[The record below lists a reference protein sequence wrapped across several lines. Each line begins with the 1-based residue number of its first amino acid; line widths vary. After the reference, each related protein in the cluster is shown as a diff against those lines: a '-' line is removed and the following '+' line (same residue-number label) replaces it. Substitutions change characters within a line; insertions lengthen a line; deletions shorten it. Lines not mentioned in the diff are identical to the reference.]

1 MAGGKLTPRQKM
13 INMMYLVLT
22 AMLALN
28 VSVEVLDAFV
38 LINKSLKQ
46 SIETTRIKNKAE
58 LSDFARAAAE
68 NPEKVKPWQDKAE
81 EVHTRAEELYIY
93 IQHLKVQIVKASD
106 GEDAPA
112 LEDDGLSF
120 DSWAIEGKDNT
131 DVASRILLGD
141 GNGEAYTIRKKIT
154 DYKEFLLAM
163 SAGNTMVTESIHNL
177 LQTDNPPEGSDGM
190 RRTWETQFESIPL
203 ISAISLL
210 SKFQL
215 DILNCESEVLNHLS
229 SQIDASDFKFSN
241 IDVAVIPTSNYVLK
255 GTEYSAEIFL
265 AAYDPTARPTLQ
277 IGGRTYQANQTGKIT
292 YKYQAQTVGPVNLKG
307 AIEFSGPDG
316 KTTRPVTIQFQV
328 AEPNVVVSP
337 TKMNVVYRG
346 IENPISISLSGVPP
360 EKLIPTV
367 TNGTITRGTNEF
379 ILTPGSGNL
388 CKVSVAFDGKDMGGM
403 TFRVKNLPVPT
414 PRLEGITTKTAT
426 KGDLMASQGIFA
438 EMKDF
443 DFDLK
448 YRVTSFTV
456 SATIQGYLEEKAS
469 NSQLFTEEQKQLFNR
484 VRSGQLVAFTNIIAR
499 GPNGDVE
506 LPDLTVKVR

>member
-1 MAGGKLTPRQKM
+1 MAGGRLTPRQKM

-22 AMLALN
+22 ALLAMN

-58 LSDFARAAAE
+58 LSNFARAAAE
-68 NPEKVKPWQDKAE
+68 NPEKVRPWQTKAE
-81 EVHTRAEELYIY
+81 DVHARAEELYTY
-93 IQHLKVQIVKASD
+93 IQQLKVQIVKASD
-106 GEDAPA
+106 GENAKA
-112 LEDDGLSF
+112 LEEDGLSF

-154 DYKEFLLAM
+154 EYKEFLLGMA
-163 SAGNTMVTESIHNL
+163 SGNSMVTESIHNL
-177 LQTDNPPEGSDGM
+177 LQTENPPEASDGM
-190 RRTWETQFESIPL
+190 RRTWETQFESTPL

-215 DILNCESEVLNHLS
+215 DILNCESEILNHLS
-229 SQIDASDFKFSN
+229 GQIDASDFKFSN
-241 IDVAVIPTSNYVLK
+241 IDVAVIPASNYVLR

-277 IGGRTYQANQTGKIT
+277 IGGRTYQANETGKIT
-292 YKYQAQTVGPVNLKG
+292 YKYQAQTVGPVNLRG
-307 AIEFSGPDG
+307 AIEFTGPEG

-360 EKLIPTV
+360 EKLQPTV

-379 ILTPGSGNL
+379 ILIPGNSNI
-388 CKVSVAFDGKDMGGM
+388 CTVSVAYDGKDMGGM
-403 TFRVKNLPVPT
+403 SFRVKNLPIPT
-414 PRLEGITTKTAT
+414 PRLEGITSKTAT

-456 SATIQGYLEEKAS
+456 SATIQGYLEEKNA

-506 LPDLTVKVR
+506 LQDLTVKVR